1 MDQIA
6 QSEALPNAYASVDPE
21 QLLSSYDYDLPA
33 SQIAQSP
40 ATPRDSS
47 RLLVVEAADH
57 RHQIFREL
65 PDLLRPGD
73 LLVMNNTR
81 VIPARLLGRKV
92 SRQGSLAVEVLL
104 LEEQDDQHWLALVKP
119 GRRLK
124 PGSQIEF
131 GQIES
136 GQIKATVL
144 ETDLATRGRIL
155 AFDLPTGDRL
165 ANYLDQLGQLPL
177 PPYITS
183 TTFEPEQYQT
193 VYSHCPGAVAAP
205 TAGLHFTPELLTR
218 LSQQGIQQCFLT
230 LHVGV
235 GTFRPVEAD
244 RIQDHVMHQEWVE
257 ISPDTVAQIQQTR
270 SQGGRIIAVGTTV
283 VRALETAAQ
292 SGKLLPFRGKTN
304 LFIFPGYRWQ
314 VVEGMITNFH
324 LPRSSLLMLVSALIG
339 RERLLNLYQTAIA
352 AQYRFY
358 SFGDAMLILPSA
370 KTSPVNR

>member
-1 MDQIA
+1 MDQLVN
-6 QSEALPNAYASVDPE
+6 SEALSGSNSSPE
-21 QLLSSYDYDLPA
+21 LEQRLSSYNYDLPA
-33 SQIAQSP
+33 GLIAQSP
-40 ATPRDSS
+40 AVPRDSS
-47 RLLVVEAADH
+47 RLLVVEAEGH

-65 PDLLRPGD
+65 PELLRPGD
-73 LLVMNNTR
+73 LLVMNNTQ
-81 VIPARLLGRKV
+81 VIPARLLGQKI
-92 SRQGSLAVEVLL
+92 SHQGSLAVEVLL
-104 LEEQDDQHWLALVKP
+104 LEEQTDHRWLALVKP

-136 GQIKATVL
+136 CQIKATVL
-144 ETDLATRGRIL
+144 ETDVATRGRIL
-155 AFDLPTGDRL
+155 AFDLPAGDRL
-165 ANYLDQLGQLPL
+165 TNYLDQLGQVPL

-183 TTFEPEQYQT
+183 ATSQPEQYQT
-193 VYSHCPGAVAAP
+193 VYGDRPGAVAAP

-218 LSQQGIQQCFLT
+218 LTQQGIQHCFLT

-244 RIQDHVMHQEWVE
+244 NIQDHVMHQEWLE
-257 ISPDTVAQIQQTR
+257 ISPDTVAQIQQTQA
-270 SQGGRIIAVGTTV
+270 QGGRIIAVGTTV

-314 VVEGMITNFH
+314 VVEGMLTNFH

-339 RERLLNLYQTAIA
+339 RERLLDLYQSAIA

-358 SFGDAMLILPSA
+358 SFGDAMLILPAARISR
-370 KTSPVNR
+370 VDG